1 MAKRFAVFLGC
12 NIPARLKSYEMS
24 TRAVL
29 SALHVDLVDIPE
41 FNCCG
46 YPLRNINRDAFV
58 LSAARNMAL
67 AEQQNLDI
75 LSLCQC
81 GFGTFRMAGHLL
93 DRDAALNETVQR
105 ALAKEGLVYEGKIGV
120 RHLLGVLF
128 HDIGLN
134 DLQKKISL
142 PYENLQVAVH
152 YGCHALRPSNIL
164 RFDDPVA
171 PTIFDRLVELTGA
184 ESVAWPLK
192 LECCGGPLSGT
203 HDSLSMDFAEKKIED
218 ARRAGAHWIATAC
231 PYCQI
236 QFDTIPKRMAFERGE
251 DLQVPAIL
259 YPQLLGLSMG
269 IDMETLG
276 VDSVRSRIAEFR
288 KRLAA

>member
-12 NIPARLKSYEMS
+12 NIPVRLKCYEMS
-24 TRAVL
+24 ARAVL
-29 SALHVDLVDIPE
+29 SELDVELVDIQE

-46 YPLRNINRDAFV
+46 YPLRNINREAFV

-81 GFGTFRMAGHLL
+81 GYGTFRMAEYLL
-93 DRDAALNETVQR
+93 QHDTALNVSVR
-105 ALAKEGLVYEGKIGV
+105 SALSKEGLTYEEKINV
-120 RHLLGVLF
+120 QHLLSVLY
-128 HDIGLN
+128 HDIGVDALR
-134 DLQKKISL
+134 KKISF
-142 PYENLQVAVH
+142 PFENLQVAVH
-152 YGCHALRPSNIL
+152 YGCHGLRPSNII

-171 PTIFDRLVELTGA
+171 PTIFDRLVEVTGG
-184 ESVAWPLK
+184 ESVSWPLK
-192 LECCGGPLSGT
+192 LDCCGGPLSGT
-203 HDSLSMDFAEKKIED
+203 HDSLSMDFAEKKMED
-218 ARRAGAHWIATAC
+218 ARRAGAHCIVTAC

-236 QFDTIPKRMAFERGE
+236 QFDTAPKRMAFERGE

-259 YPQLLGLSMG
+259 YPQLLGLVMG

-276 VDSVRSRIAEFR
+276 IDSMRGRIADFR
-288 KRLAA
+288 RRLAA